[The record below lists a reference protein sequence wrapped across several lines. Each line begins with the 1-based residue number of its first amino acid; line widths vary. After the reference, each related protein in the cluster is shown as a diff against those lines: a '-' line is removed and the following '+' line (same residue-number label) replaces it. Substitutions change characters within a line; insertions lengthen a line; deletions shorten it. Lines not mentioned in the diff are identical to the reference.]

1 MTLVTIADIT
11 RGSLQFSQFF
21 HCWPGIK
28 ERKSACAIISRF
40 NMNISPPIKGLTG
53 DGSDAD
59 NDDDG
64 DHCDCL

>member
-11 RGSLQFSQFF
+11 RGSLQFCKFF
-21 HCWPGIK
+21 PLPGIK

-53 DGSDAD
+53 DGSDDD
-59 NDDDG
+59 NDDDS
-64 DHCDCL
+64 DHWDCL